1 MNMEGLFPKNL
12 RQIGEI
18 PRDKKIYI
26 EDYVMTR
33 ITKANR
39 GEEQPVWYGLLLGN
53 KEEIEGS
60 TCFFADGLLEI
71 STLDMDEEELE
82 RVNQEKNT
90 YFQEKEFLGV
100 ALICGQPI
108 EEEELLW
115 EKLQVFCSAQDEA
128 IIYQFQEQDMEEHL
142 FVLQQLKAREVSGYY
157 VYYAEN
163 AGMQEYMAVHSTE
176 NAGEGEADVSDAA
189 IEKFRKKVA
198 EKLEQKKQAAAER
211 PAKAVKMKKLQKPH
225 VPKLPKLTKWNG
237 VMRGAAS
244 AAAIALMI
252 ACAALIQNNSRM
264 REMEDMLDQYAAE
277 AEAMARNN
285 AALQSENMAIKE
297 NQAAVR
303 AASAAAETAEDTD
316 TIPNAGAENAAAD
329 LSADGT
335 APDSAQ
341 TDDGTQSGQDQTG
354 STGAADSAKTN
365 GSAQPDTEQSGSAQP
380 DTEQP
385 GSAQLDAEQTGSAQL
400 DAEQT
405 GSAQLDAEQTG
416 SAQLDAEQTGSA
428 QLDAEQSGSAQANA
442 GQPSGSAQANADQSA
457 VSARS
462 GAGQSDS
469 GGQTGV
475 NQSDNSAQA
484 RAGQTADSDQSGSS
498 QTAQQT
504 DETVPTMT
512 RPVQSSYTIKA
523 GDTLADICTA
533 YYGDISRLEEIC
545 ELNHIADGNV
555 VIPGQ
560 KIVLP

>member
-400 DAEQT
+400 DAEQP
-405 GSAQLDAEQTG
+405 G